1 MSAATDIES
10 ALNDV
15 ALALDTALPTLGYG
29 ELVPLVNLV
38 TQLGAK
44 LAEAVAEKQ
53 NASQVLATE
62 VQAADAAA
70 DAAED
75 AKFPPGKP

>member
-15 ALALDTALPTLGYG
+15 ALALDTALPTLGQG

-38 TQLGAK
+38 ANLGTK
-44 LAEAVAEKQ
+44 LAEALASKQ

-70 DAAED
+70 QAAID
-75 AKFPPGKP
+75 VKFPKG